1 VEAAAA
7 ELLAAASVGA
17 SATAPGMASTVAM
30 AREQQAWIG
39 RGFVLELA
47 VRLANEW
54 LALSAFLLFLTPQ
67 FGNTRYSNFSTEN
80 KLILLRKIKITW
92 KNRVFKL
99 TFKLKMINPKINTS
113 LTKKHE

>member
-1 VEAAAA
+1 MRHNLIVSGSPRLVGFGASVEAAAA

-80 KLILLRKIKITW
+80 KLILLRKIKIT
-92 KNRVFKL
+92 
-99 TFKLKMINPKINTS
+99 
-113 LTKKHE
+113 